1 MLRRLMEDN
10 RQSARKV
17 RSANQVTDERRDYS
31 TSDLLESVL
40 DGAEDLIWYLYE
52 IIQGKENPA

>member
-40 DGAEDLIWYLYE
+40 DGAEDLIWYSYE
-52 IIQGKENPA
+52 TIQGKENPA